1 MIKAWMG
8 AALSALALSM
18 ALAAPTS
25 AQAQANRATTPIAAD
40 KAKVTG
46 SIVID
51 YNSRSER
58 SQSNVDSYQ
67 IQDLTIAD
75 LMILKGEI
83 QRIPDQRMTYS
94 VRIDVMN
101 PANPSQIARDAA
113 ILRGDLSIDS
123 SGRYNPEDGNLRLD
137 VVKGNQ
143 SSVVGQFEICDGV
156 YVSDGRSGPN

>member
-1 MIKAWMG
+1 MG
-8 AALSALALSM
+8 AHMRQYWIGTALGALAAGLAVAAPSSALAQ
-18 ALAAPTS
+18 T
-25 AQAQANRATTPIAAD
+25 NRATTVIPAD

-58 SQSNVDSYQ
+58 SQSNIDAYE
-67 IQDLTIAD
+67 IQDLAVAD

-83 QRIPDQRMTYS
+83 QRIPEKRMSYS
-94 VRIDVMN
+94 VRIDVIN

-123 SGRYNPEDGNLRLD
+123 DGRYNPEDGNLRLD

-143 SSVVGQFEICDGV
+143 SS
-156 YVSDGRSGPN
+156 SR